1 MALDAVRHLI
11 GAVRDTAALLT
22 TLHSEAAVEHQCVL
36 LGRMLV
42 SRSGVDA
49 SVLLG
54 VLPG

>member
-36 LGRMLV
+36 LGRMLEFD
-42 SRSGVDA
+42 GF
-49 SVLLG
+49 LW
-54 VLPG
+54 